1 MNVCEPQ
8 ARRALSGSVLDGD
21 RGHFT
26 PSVTATL
33 RDLSRLVTSYD
44 EARDKEAHEAHTAQ
58 PVHMYTV
65 GAYSHDTTSHDAARL
80 NVQIRSSSFNTRF
93 GASWLVRTLRDPPD
107 PST

>member
-58 PVHMYTV
+58 PVCTQWEHTV
-65 GAYSHDTTSHDAARL
+65 TTRPHT
-80 NVQIRSSSFNTRF
+80 TR
-93 GASWLVRTLRDPPD
+93 RD
-107 PST
+107 